1 MNIRFYIMR
10 RIALVIPTLI
20 GLSILTFSI
29 ARIVPG
35 DPVGLAAGPLATEE
49 IKEVFRREFGFDQ
62 PLPIQYMN
70 YMSGLFRGD
79 WGESLYTRR
88 PVIGDL
94 RVFWPATLE
103 LTTAAVIIA
112 TVLGVPAG
120 VISAMYRNRLPDHVA
135 RILSLFFVSFPSF
148 WLAMIFQ
155 TWFGRDL
162 GWFPIGKRLP
172 VLVSPPDA
180 TTGLYLI
187 DSLIHIDFQTR
198 AVSLTLDFETFFVS
212 LRHLFIPALV
222 LSFGAFASIT
232 RITRA
237 SMVEA
242 LEKDFVRMERAIG
255 IPYRIIIF
263 KYVLRN
269 ALIATITVISL
280 NFGWLMAGA
289 ILIETIF
296 DWPGLGLYAVK
307 SSLSLDFQPIM
318 GIAILYGVVF
328 SVINI
333 LTDIVYGVLDP
344 RIRYG

>member
-1 MNIRFYIMR
+1 MNIRFYILR
-10 RIALVIPTLI
+10 RIALIIPTLI

-35 DPVGLAAGPLATEE
+35 DPVGLAAGPRATEE
-49 IKEVFRREFGFDQ
+49 IKEKLRREFGFDQ
-62 PLPIQYMN
+62 PLPIQYIS
-70 YMSGLFRGD
+70 YMAGLFRGD
-79 WGESLYTRR
+79 WGESLYSRR
-88 PVIGDL
+88 AVLSDL
-94 RVFWPATLE
+94 RAFFPATLE
-103 LTTAAVIIA
+103 LTTLAVIFA
-112 TVLGVPAG
+112 TLLGVPAG

-135 RILSLFFVSFPSF
+135 RVLSLFFVSFPSF

-162 GWFPIGKRLP
+162 GLFPISKRLP
-172 VLVSPPDA
+172 ILVSPPESA
-180 TTGLYLI
+180 TGLFLI
-187 DSLIHIDFQTR
+187 DSLIQLDIETFM
-198 AVSLTLDFETFFVS
+198 VSLK
-212 LRHLFIPALV
+212 HLFIPALV

-255 IPYRIIIF
+255 IPYRVIIF

-307 SSLSLDFQPIM
+307 ASLSLDFQPIM

-328 SVINI
+328 SVVNI
-333 LTDIVYGVLDP
+333 LTDIVYGILDP

>member
-1 MNIRFYIMR
+1 MNIRFYILR
-10 RIALVIPTLI
+10 RIALLIPTLL

-35 DPVGLAAGPLATEE
+35 DPVGLAAGPQATEE
-49 IKEVFRREFGFDQ
+49 IKAALRRELGLDQ
-62 PLPIQYMN
+62 PLPIQYIN
-70 YMSGLFRGD
+70 YMTGLFRGD

-88 PVIGDL
+88 SVIGDL
-94 RVFWPATLE
+94 RTFWPATLE
-103 LTTAAVIIA
+103 LTTAAVFIA

-135 RILSLFFVSFPSF
+135 RVLSLFFVSFPSF

-155 TWFGRDL
+155 TWFGLEL
-162 GWFPIGKRLP
+162 GWFPISKRLP
-172 VLVSPPDA
+172 VLVAPPPA
-180 TTGLYLI
+180 TTGLFLV
-187 DSLIHIDFQTR
+187 DSLIQ
-198 AVSLTLDFETFFVS
+198 LDFETFLVS
-212 LRHLFIPALV
+212 FRHLFIPALV

-255 IPYRIIIF
+255 IPYRVIIF

-307 SSLSLDFQPIM
+307 ASLSLDFQPIM
-318 GIAILYGVVF
+318 GIAILYGIVF
-328 SVINI
+328 SIVNI
-333 LTDIVYGVLDP
+333 LTDIVYGILDP

>member
-1 MNIRFYIMR
+1 MNIRVYILR
-10 RIALVIPTLI
+10 RIALIIPTLI
-20 GLSILTFSI
+20 GLSVLTFSI

-35 DPVGLAAGPLATEE
+35 DPVGLAAGPRATEE
-49 IKEVFRREFGFDQ
+49 IKDALRREFGFDQ
-62 PLPIQYMN
+62 PLPIQYVR
-70 YMSGLFRGD
+70 YMAGLFRGD

-88 PVIGDL
+88 KVISEL
-94 RVFWPATLE
+94 RAFWPATLE

-112 TVLGVPAG
+112 TLLGVPAG

-135 RILSLFFVSFPSF
+135 RVLSLFFVSFPSF

-162 GWFPIGKRLP
+162 GLFPISKRLP
-172 VLVSPPDA
+172 VLVSPPA
-180 TTGLYLI
+180 PTTGLFLI
-187 DSLIHIDFQTR
+187 DSLVQ
-198 AVSLTLDFETFFVS
+198 LDMETFLVS

-255 IPYRIIIF
+255 IPYRVIIF

-296 DWPGLGLYAVK
+296 DWPGLGLYAVHA
-307 SSLSLDFQPIM
+307 SLSLDFQPIM

-328 SVINI
+328 SVVNI
-333 LTDIVYGVLDP
+333 LTDIVYGILDP

>member
-1 MNIRFYIMR
+1 MNIRFYILR
-10 RIALVIPTLI
+10 RVALIIPTLV
-20 GLSILTFSI
+20 GLSLLTFAI

-35 DPVGLAAGPLATEE
+35 DPVGLAAGPRATEE
-49 IKEVFRREFGFDQ
+49 IKEALRVEFGLDQ
-62 PLPIQYMN
+62 PLPIQYID
-70 YMSGLFRGD
+70 YISGLFQGD
-79 WGESLYTRR
+79 WGQSLYTRR
-88 PVIGDL
+88 EVLGDL
-94 RVFWPATLE
+94 RAFWPATLE

-112 TVLGVPAG
+112 TLLGVPAG

-135 RILSLFFVSFPSF
+135 RVLSLFFVSFPSF

-162 GWFPIGKRLP
+162 GLFPIGKRLP
-172 VLVSPPDA
+172 VLIAPPPA
-180 TTGLYLI
+180 TTGLFLV
-187 DSLIHIDFQTR
+187 DSLVQ
-198 AVSLTLDFETFFVS
+198 LDFETFAVS

-296 DWPGLGLYAVK
+296 DWPGLGLYAVHA
-307 SSLSLDFQPIM
+307 SLSLDFQPIM
-318 GIAILYGVVF
+318 GIAILYGIVF
-328 SVINI
+328 SVVNI
-333 LTDIVYGVLDP
+333 LTDIVYGILDP

>member
-1 MNIRFYIMR
+1 MNIRYYLLR
-10 RIALVIPTLI
+10 RIILIIPTLI
-20 GLSILTFSI
+20 GLSLLTFSV

-35 DPVGLAAGPLATEE
+35 DPVGFAAGPQATEE
-49 IKEVFRREFGFDQ
+49 IKEALRRQFGLDQ
-62 PLPIQYMN
+62 PLPLQYLN
-70 YMSGLFRGD
+70 YMTGLFRGD
-79 WGESLYTRR
+79 WGQSIYTRR
-88 PVIGDL
+88 DVISDL
-94 RVFWPATLE
+94 RVFFPATLE
-103 LTTAAVIIA
+103 LTSVAVIFA
-112 TVLGVPAG
+112 TLLGVPAG

-135 RILSLFFVSFPSF
+135 RVLSLFFVSFPAF

-172 VLVSPPDA
+172 VLVSPPPP
-180 TTGLYLI
+180 TTGLFLI
-187 DSLIHIDFQTR
+187 DSLIQ
-198 AVSLTLDFETFFVS
+198 LDFETFLVS
-212 LRHLFIPALV
+212 LRHIFIPALV

-255 IPYRIIIF
+255 IPYRVIIF

-269 ALIATITVISL
+269 AFIATLTVISL

-296 DWPGLGLYAVK
+296 DWPGLGLYAVHA
-307 SSLSLDFQPIM
+307 SLSLDGQPIM
-318 GIAILYGVVF
+318 GIAILYGIVF
-328 SVINI
+328 SLVNI
-333 LTDIVYGVLDP
+333 LTDIVYGILDP

>member
-1 MNIRFYIMR
+1 MNIRFYILR
-10 RIALVIPTLI
+10 RIALIIPTLI
-20 GLSILTFSI
+20 GLSVLTFSI

-35 DPVGLAAGPLATEE
+35 DPVGLAAGPQATQE
-49 IKEVFRREFGFDQ
+49 IKDALRRELGFDQ
-62 PLPIQYMN
+62 PLFIQYGN
-70 YMSGLFRGD
+70 YMTGLFRGD

-88 PVIGDL
+88 KVINDL
-94 RVFWPATLE
+94 RNYWPATLE
-103 LTTAAVIIA
+103 LTTAAVVIA
-112 TVLGVPAG
+112 TLLGVPAG
-120 VISAMYRNRLPDHVA
+120 VVSAMYRNRLPDHVA
-135 RILSLFFVSFPSF
+135 RVLSLCFVSFPSF

-162 GWFPIGKRLP
+162 GLFPIGRRLP
-172 VLVSPPDA
+172 VLVSPPA
-180 TTGLYLI
+180 PTTGLFLI
-187 DSLIHIDFQTR
+187 DSLVQ
-198 AVSLTLDFETFFVS
+198 LDFETFLVS

-255 IPYRIIIF
+255 IPYRVIIF

-296 DWPGLGLYAVK
+296 DWPGLGLYAVHA
-307 SSLSLDFQPIM
+307 SLSLDFQPIM

-328 SVINI
+328 SVVNI
-333 LTDIVYGVLDP
+333 LTDIVYGILDP

>member
-1 MNIRFYIMR
+1 MNIRFYILR
-10 RIALVIPTLI
+10 RVALIIPTLI
-20 GLSILTFSI
+20 GLSILTFAI

-35 DPVGLAAGPLATEE
+35 DPVGLAAGPRATEE
-49 IKEVFRREFGFDQ
+49 IKEALRREFGLDQ
-62 PLPIQYMN
+62 PLPIQYVD
-70 YMSGLFRGD
+70 YISGLFQGD
-79 WGESLYTRR
+79 WGQSLYTRR
-88 PVIGDL
+88 EVLGDL
-94 RVFWPATLE
+94 RAFWPATLE

-112 TVLGVPAG
+112 TLLGVPAG

-135 RILSLFFVSFPSF
+135 RVLSLFFVSFPSF

-155 TWFGRDL
+155 TWFARDL
-162 GWFPIGKRLP
+162 GLFPIGKRLP
-172 VLVSPPDA
+172 VLVAPPPA
-180 TTGLYLI
+180 TTGLFLV
-187 DSLIHIDFQTR
+187 DSLIQ
-198 AVSLTLDFETFFVS
+198 LDFETFVVS

-255 IPYRIIIF
+255 IPYRVIIY

-296 DWPGLGLYAVK
+296 DWPGLGLYAVHA
-307 SSLSLDFQPIM
+307 SLSLDFQPIM
-318 GIAILYGVVF
+318 GIAVLYGIIF
-328 SVINI
+328 SVVNI
-333 LTDIVYGVLDP
+333 LTDIVYGILDP

>member
-1 MNIRFYIMR
+1 MNIRFYILR

-35 DPVGLAAGPLATEE
+35 DPVGLAAGPQATQE
-49 IKEVFRREFGFDQ
+49 IKDALRRELGLDQ
-62 PLPIQYMN
+62 PLPIQYIN
-70 YMSGLFRGD
+70 YMAGLFRGD

-88 PVIGDL
+88 SVIGDL
-94 RVFWPATLE
+94 RTFWPATLE
-103 LTTAAVIIA
+103 LTTAAVVFA
-112 TVLGVPAG
+112 TLFGVPAG

-135 RILSLFFVSFPSF
+135 RVLSLFFVSFPSF

-162 GWFPIGKRLP
+162 GLFPIGKRLP
-172 VLVSPPDA
+172 VLVSPPA
-180 TTGLYLI
+180 PTTGLFLI
-187 DSLIHIDFQTR
+187 DSLIQ
-198 AVSLTLDFETFFVS
+198 LDIETFLIS

-255 IPYRIIIF
+255 IPYRVIIF

-296 DWPGLGLYAVK
+296 DWPGLGLYAVHA
-307 SSLSLDFQPIM
+307 SLSLDFQPIM
-318 GIAILYGVVF
+318 GIAILYGIVF
-328 SVINI
+328 SVVNI
-333 LTDIVYGVLDP
+333 LTDIVYGILDP

>member
-1 MNIRFYIMR
+1 MNIRYYLFR
-10 RIALVIPTLI
+10 RIVLIIPTLI
-20 GLSILTFSI
+20 GLSLLTFAI

-35 DPVGLAAGPLATEE
+35 DPVGLAAGPQATEE
-49 IKEVFRREFGFDQ
+49 IKEALRREFGLDQ
-62 PLPIQYMN
+62 PLPLQYIH
-70 YMSGLFRGD
+70 YIGGLFRGD
-79 WGESLYTRR
+79 WGQSLYTRR
-88 PVIGDL
+88 EVIDDL
-94 RVFWPATLE
+94 RAFFPATLE

-112 TVLGVPAG
+112 TLLGVPAG
-120 VISAMYRNRLPDHVA
+120 VISAMYRNRLPDHIA
-135 RILSLFFVSFPSF
+135 RILSLFFVSFPAF

-172 VLVSPPDA
+172 ILVSPPPT
-180 TTGLYLI
+180 TTGLFLI
-187 DSLIHIDFQTR
+187 DSLIQ
-198 AVSLTLDFETFFVS
+198 LDFETFLVT
-212 LRHLFIPALV
+212 LRHLFIPAWV
-222 LSFGAFASIT
+222 LSFSAFASIT

-255 IPYRIIIF
+255 IPYRIIIS

-269 ALIATITVISL
+269 AFIATITIISL

-296 DWPGLGLYAVK
+296 DWPGLGLYAVE

-318 GIAILYGVVF
+318 GIAILYGIVF
-328 SVINI
+328 SLVNI
-333 LTDIVYGVLDP
+333 LTDIVYGILDQ

>member
-1 MNIRFYIMR
+1 MNIRFYILR
-10 RIALVIPTLI
+10 RVALIIPTLI

-35 DPVGLAAGPLATEE
+35 DPVGLAAGPRATEE
-49 IKEVFRREFGFDQ
+49 IKDALRKEFGLDQ
-62 PLPIQYMN
+62 PLPIQYVN
-70 YMSGLFRGD
+70 YIAGLFQGD
-79 WGESLYTRR
+79 WGKSLYTRR
-88 PVIGDL
+88 PVLGDL
-94 RVFWPATLE
+94 RTFWPATLE
-103 LTTAAVIIA
+103 LTTAAVVIA
-112 TVLGVPAG
+112 TLLGVPAG

-135 RILSLFFVSFPSF
+135 RVLSLFFVSFPSF

-162 GWFPIGKRLP
+162 GMFPIGKRLP
-172 VLVSPPDA
+172 VLVAPPPS
-180 TTGLYLI
+180 TTGLFLV
-187 DSLIHIDFQTR
+187 DSLIQ
-198 AVSLTLDFETFFVS
+198 LDFETFMVS
-212 LRHLFIPALV
+212 LRHLFIPSLV

-255 IPYRIIIF
+255 IPWRVIIF

-296 DWPGLGLYAVK
+296 DWPGLGLYAVE

-318 GIAILYGVVF
+318 GIAILYGIVFCVV
-328 SVINI
+328 NI
-333 LTDIVYGVLDP
+333 LTDIVYGILDP